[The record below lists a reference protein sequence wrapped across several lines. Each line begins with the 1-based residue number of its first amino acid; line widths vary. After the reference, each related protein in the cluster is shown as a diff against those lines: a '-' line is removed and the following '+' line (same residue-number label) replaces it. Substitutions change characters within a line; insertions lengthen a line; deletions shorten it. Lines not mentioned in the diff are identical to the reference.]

1 MGVLEA
7 DAFALLARK
16 AVGSN
21 LAPLEADWV
30 KKVYYEEDGRGRE
43 ALLVDYQ
50 RFSSGNNTWVLEA
63 YSKING
69 NFLAPLLGLNG
80 RNAFHLRSLWHCFQL
95 LLAEEAHR
103 DEPYKYW
110 IFARLDWHWLYL
122 PPSLSLFEQVDPAK
136 IWIPDGADW
145 DGINDRFAL
154 VPRHLGERYF
164 GRWKPILNGS
174 YVPMLASAHAGQLD
188 PRIERGPEWSLL
200 ATLSRIPVARFA
212 AIGAVLCPKNSRRG
226 RHGRCT
232 RRDRESDLSFKYSAE
247 VSEASANAARLLKGW
262 TWQPGPAPLLE
273 PPCFKDPE
281 DGLACCSRTTGV
293 SGSAPCWNDV
303 YDFGRCCHAEQTG
316 LWVLPTPPIASEMLA
331 SGSSLCWHIV
341 EAVQRCLPRSQ
352 LEQLAQLEPEQSKN
366 R

>member
-1 MGVLEA
+1 MAVLI
-7 DAFALLARK
+7 
-16 AVGSN
+16 
-21 LAPLEADWV
+21 W
-30 KKVYYEEDGRGRE
+30 
-43 ALLVDYQ
+43 
-50 RFSSGNNTWVLEA
+50 FSVS
-63 YSKING
+63 
-69 NFLAPLLGLNG
+69 
-80 RNAFHLRSLWHCFQL
+80 QQQ
-95 LLAEEAHR
+95 EAHR

-247 VSEASANAARLLKGW
+247 VSEAS
-262 TWQPGPAPLLE
+262 
-273 PPCFKDPE
+273 D
-281 DGLACCSRTTGV
+281 
-293 SGSAPCWNDV
+293 
-303 YDFGRCCHAEQTG
+303 
-316 LWVLPTPPIASEMLA
+316 
-331 SGSSLCWHIV
+331 
-341 EAVQRCLPRSQ
+341 
-352 LEQLAQLEPEQSKN
+352 AQLQPM
-366 R
+366 